1 MKIISH
7 RGNLN
12 GRFPE
17 KENSLPYI
25 REAILNGF
33 DVEVDVWVIN
43 SQIYFGHD
51 SPQYLITLEDLN
63 KIKEKIWFHCKNLEA
78 LSFFSTKQHDP
89 YINFFWHEKDDY
101 TLTNRCQI
109 WTYPGKLTTKNSIVV
124 DLNLENKYK
133 ENEVF
138 AICTDFPNGAGIE

>member
-78 LSFFSTKQHDP
+78 LYFFCTKQCDSSFVSELWVQTH
-89 YINFFWHEKDDY
+89 
-101 TLTNRCQI
+101 
-109 WTYPGKLTTKNSIVV
+109 
-124 DLNLENKYK
+124 
-133 ENEVF
+133 
-138 AICTDFPNGAGIE
+138 